1 MRIMIYLGHPAH
13 FHLFHHCLL
22 EWREKG
28 YLLQILVSRKD
39 VLEDLLKAKGFDY
52 VLVSEGKKHKNRFH
66 LAWMVMKR
74 GWQIFLQLRRFQAD
88 VMAGTAAEAP
98 LMARLNGIP
107 FINLNE
113 DDADI
118 VPLYAWLS
126 YPFSDL
132 ILMPEN
138 CRAGRWK
145 KKTLFYPGFHEL
157 AYLHPSQLQANTLAV
172 SKNDIPGK
180 PYILIRFSALTAHH
194 DKGKKGLS
202 ENLAQEI
209 IRLAGENYQVH
220 ISAEKMLS
228 PALQAFQLR
237 SDPQNIHR
245 LMANAY
251 LYIGDSQTMAAE
263 SAMLGVPFVRYN
275 SFVGKLTYLAQ
286 LEDEYQLGY
295 GFRPGEEA
303 QMLQTIQKILYPQ
316 TVRTDWKK
324 RRDAMLQGKINTARF
339 LGWFIPHYPDSLRE
353 IGNKD
358 FSWARFLEAPEENEE
373 WILR

>member
-13 FHLFHHCLL
+13 YHLFYHSLRK
-22 EWREKG
+22 WKEKG
-28 YLLQILVSRKD
+28 YPLKILVSRKD
-39 VLEDLLKAKGFDY
+39 VLEDLLKAGGFDY
-52 VLVSEGKKHKNRFH
+52 LLVSEGKKHKNRFH

-74 GWQIFLQLRRFQAD
+74 GWRIFYEMRRFQPD

-157 AYLHPSQLQANTLAV
+157 AYLHPSLLEATSADNAKMDL
-172 SKNDIPGK
+172 PEK

-194 DKGKKGLS
+194 DKGRKGLS
-202 ENLAQEI
+202 ENLALEI
-209 IRLAGENYQVH
+209 INMAGRDYQVF
-220 ISAEKMLS
+220 ISSEKDLPPS
-228 PALQAFQLR
+228 LQAFQLR
-237 SDPQNIHR
+237 ADPHRIHR
-245 LMANAY
+245 LMANAF

-295 GFRPGEEA
+295 GFRPGDEVR
-303 QMLQTIQKILYPQ
+303 MLQTIREILYPQ
-316 TVRTDWKK
+316 HEKTDWKK
-324 RRDAMLQGKINTARF
+324 RRDAMLKGKVNTARF
-339 LGWFIPHYPDSLRE
+339 LGWFIPNYPHSYRE
-353 IGNKD
+353 IQSKG
-358 FSWARFLEAPEENEE
+358 FSWGRFAEVPEEEP
-373 WILR
+373 

>member
-13 FHLFHHCLL
+13 YHLFYHSLRA
-22 EWREKG
+22 WKEKG
-28 YLLQILVSRKD
+28 YPLQILVSRKD
-39 VLEDLLKAKGFDY
+39 VLEDLLKAGGFDY

-74 GWQIFLQLRRFQAD
+74 GWRIFLEIRRFQPG
-88 VMAGTAAEAP
+88 VLAGTAAEAP
-98 LMARLNGIP
+98 LMARLSGVP

-157 AYLHPSQLQANTLAV
+157 AYLHPSHLEANPAAD
-172 SKNDIPGK
+172 SKNHPPQK

-194 DKGKKGLS
+194 DKGRKGLS
-202 ENLAQEI
+202 ENLALEI
-209 IRLAGENYQVH
+209 INIAGRDYQVF
-220 ISAEKMLS
+220 ISSEKDLPPS
-228 PALQAFQLR
+228 LQNFQLR
-237 SDPQNIHR
+237 ADPHKIHR
-245 LMANAY
+245 LMARAV

-286 LEDEYQLGY
+286 LEDDYQLGY

-303 QMLQTIQKILYPQ
+303 RMMQVIRGILYP
-316 TVRTDWKK
+316 RMDKTDWKK
-324 RRDAMLQGKINTARF
+324 RRDAMLQGKVNTAAF
-339 LGWFIPHYPDSLRE
+339 LGWFIPNYPHSYRE
-353 IGNKD
+353 ILSKS
-358 FSWARFLEAPEENEE
+358 FSWDRFIEAPEEKQ
-373 WILR
+373 